1 MPSCSRDRSR
11 LLKTLSSFVLSRSN
25 HSRTL
30 TAYASRFVLL
40 AASLENVLSR
50 RAEALSMTSD
60 SLLQSLHFHLAWW
73 GLRQFTSDEAY
84 FQWQREALSPTE
96 IAALHRQVE
105 QKRGGSSAD
114 EVAFY
119 DATAHSNILPV
130 LYSQQ
135 YDYYLAIGT
144 RVANRIDE
152 ARSILDV
159 GCGVGI
165 LTTFY
170 ARQYPDKIFVG
181 IDRSPDSI
189 VRAQEQS
196 KALGLTNVRF
206 ECLDLDH
213 TAPTRSYDLILATHA
228 LVQAEQDPGIPSRSW
243 STFDRAGEGHQ
254 QADFERRTGISVR
267 LDRLSASLV
276 QRGRMIVFEKTRQL
290 ARRVPLQRALAARDL
305 GLIDQPELIRYRLI
319 EEIADDGP
327 FYVLGRGASRQIV
340 WDESP
345 ESDEG
350 RPFDRSQLKV
360 GSIDS
365 DAPLYENH
373 WPSAQ
378 RVWEQLYNKRLL
390 KETTRQ
396 EPDDRQLH
404 VELGQSE
411 EMVYLYCANTL
422 DQRQLVIVESARA
435 LILESYYQEI
445 VSGAS

>member
-1 MPSCSRDRSR
+1 
-11 LLKTLSSFVLSRSN
+11 
-25 HSRTL
+25 
-30 TAYASRFVLL
+30 
-40 AASLENVLSR
+40 
-50 RAEALSMTSD
+50 MTSD
-60 SLLQSLHFHLAWW
+60 SLLQSLYSHLAGW

-84 FQWQREALSPTE
+84 FQWQREILSPAE
-96 IAALHRQVE
+96 ITALHRQVE

-114 EVAFY
+114 EIAFY
-119 DATAHSNILPV
+119 DATTHSNILPV

-135 YDYYLAIGT
+135 YDYYLAIGA
-144 RVANRIDE
+144 RVADRIGE

-170 ARQYPDKIFVG
+170 ARQYPNKIFVG

-206 ECLDLDH
+206 ECLDLNH
-213 TAPTRSYDLILATHA
+213 TAPTRPYDLILATHA
-228 LVQAEQDPGIPSRSW
+228 LVQAEQDSGISSRSW

-305 GLIDQPELIRYRLI
+305 GLIEQPELIRYRII

-345 ESDEG
+345 EPDEG
-350 RPFDRSQLKV
+350 RPFDRSQRKTGLA
-360 GSIDS
+360 DP

-378 RVWEQLYNKRLL
+378 HVWEQLHDKHLL

-396 EPDDRQLH
+396 EPDGRQLH

-411 EMVYLYCANTL
+411 EMAYLYCANTF
-422 DQRQLVIVESARA
+422 DQRQLVIVEPARA